1 MHQYFYRKDKQ
12 QFGPFNKE
20 ELQKENIHEESYVW
34 YYGLENW
41 TKAKEIPHLADLF
54 LNKNTDNHNITQQE
68 KDDSVVTPLAFTQKN
83 EDTTQNVNL
92 VKEENSTFYPTN
104 INKNN
109 NLDNKKQDVQKQ
121 VPMPKNWIL
130 ESILIILLCCMPLA
144 IISIFYGTKV
154 DSLYFARKFDQAQEY
169 SKKAE
174 KWFYTAII
182 VNIALIFIVFM
193 YYFISL

>member
-41 TKAKEIPHLADLF
+41 TLAKDIPHLADLF
-54 LNKNTDNHNITQQE
+54 SNKDTENRDTLNQE
-68 KDDSVVTPLAFTQKN
+68 NKTSVVTPLAFTKEK
-83 EDTTQNVNL
+83 EDI
-92 VKEENSTFYPTN
+92 KEEINVFKEEDPKPEVTN
-104 INKNN
+104 IYTNTKEQASQDKNA
-109 NLDNKKQDVQKQ
+109 
-121 VPMPKNWIL
+121 MPKNWIL

-144 IISIFYGTKV
+144 IISIFYGSKV
-154 DSLYFARKFDQAQEY
+154 DSLYFARKFEQAQEY

-182 VNIALIFIVFM
+182 VNISLIFIVFM
-193 YYFISL
+193 YYYIKL